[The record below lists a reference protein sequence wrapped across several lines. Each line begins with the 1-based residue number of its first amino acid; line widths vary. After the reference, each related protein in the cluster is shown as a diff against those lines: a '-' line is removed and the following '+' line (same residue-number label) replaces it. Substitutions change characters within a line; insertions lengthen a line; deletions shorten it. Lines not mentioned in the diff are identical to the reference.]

1 MFSSLPAT
9 LTAHD
14 WGSGEV
20 TAVPGPLHAHIE
32 GFGLLTQHKIPEE
45 ESREASNT
53 GGPRGNC
60 HGLVSQVSD
69 VEAAQHWCPSGLF
82 PVMDQVW
89 PGLAWPLVTR
99 YPPPMVLLD
108 QQLHL
113 FPELAGNLCCRL
125 SEPLTP
131 CPILTQLSTQP

>member
-1 MFSSLPAT
+1 MSSSLSAT

-14 WGSGEV
+14 WGSGEL
-20 TAVPGPLHAHIE
+20 TAVPGPLHSHTE
-32 GFGLLTQHKIPEE
+32 GSGLLTQHKIPEE

-53 GGPRGNC
+53 GGLYGNC

-69 VEAAQHWCPSGLF
+69 VEAAQHWYPSGLF
-82 PVMDQVW
+82 PVMDPVW
-89 PGLAWPLVTR
+89 PGLAWPLVTC

-108 QQLHL
+108 QQPHL

-125 SEPLTP
+125 SAPLTP
-131 CPILTQLSTQP
+131 CPILTPLSTQP